1 MEGVMGR
8 VKRKSQERV
17 IIFFAMGILIVYLG
31 LFSYFPII
39 YSFIGSFM
47 NWQPIK
53 RINVFTGFDNYVYMF
68 RDPLF
73 WQSLRNTLIFAIS
86 SCLLYV
92 VLGLIF
98 AALIFSVKKGR
109 GFFRTSFF
117 MPVITSGVAVSIL
130 WKYAVYNTDNGILN
144 ALLDFLN
151 FSPQMWLL
159 NERQVIPCI
168 IAMTVW
174 KELGYAIVIFY
185 AGLNDISKELFEAAT
200 IDGAGGLQTFRSITV
215 PLVKPATLLVAVTGM
230 INFLQVLN
238 PILLMTSKAGG
249 GGVGGPGT
257 ASYTMMLLVYQRAF
271 RDFNFGRASVVGYTL
286 TLVILFFSVI
296 QLRLSRED
304 RSQ

>member
-1 MEGVMGR
+1 
-8 VKRKSQERV
+8 
-17 IIFFAMGILIVYLG
+17 
-31 LFSYFPII
+31 
-39 YSFIGSFM
+39 
-47 NWQPIK
+47 
-53 RINVFTGFDNYVYMF
+53 MF
-68 RDPLF
+68 QDPLF

-86 SCLLYV
+86 SCFLYV

-144 ALLDFLN
+144 ALLGFFRLP
-151 FSPQMWLL
+151 PQMWLL
-159 NERQVIPCI
+159 NENQVIPSI

-174 KELGYAIVIFY
+174 KELGYAVIIFY
-185 AGLNDISKELFEAAT
+185 AGLSSISPELFESAT

-238 PILLMTSKAGG
+238 PILLMTGKTGG
-249 GGVGGPGT
+249 SGVGGPGT

-271 RDFNFGRASVVGYTL
+271 RDFNFGRASVAGYTL
-286 TLVILFFSVI
+286 TLVILIFSVI
-296 QLRLSRED
+296 QIRLSREEHT
-304 RSQ
+304 